1 VFYFGIVDFARGCC
15 EVTKMENPKIR
26 LLCLCKRLKSESFHP
41 LTVSDFC
48 FNIEGNQ
55 PSMSKKK
62 VKSKED
68 FINEPKVVALPG
80 QTYSYGQT
88 PAALCR

>member
-1 VFYFGIVDFARGCC
+1 VFYFGFVDFARGYC
-15 EVTKMENPKIR
+15 EVTKIR

-41 LTVSDFC
+41 HTFFDFS
-48 FNIEGNQ
+48 FNIKAIKGNQ